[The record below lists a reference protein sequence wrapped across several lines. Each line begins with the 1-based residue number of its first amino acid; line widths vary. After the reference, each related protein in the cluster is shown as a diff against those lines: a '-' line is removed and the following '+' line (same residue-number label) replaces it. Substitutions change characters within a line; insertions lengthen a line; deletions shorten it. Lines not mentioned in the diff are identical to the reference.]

1 VGKTLNVLI
10 TVIVI
15 TLINI
20 LLSKVL
26 NIDFREL
33 VFPVSL
39 VITLIIKVFLTDYK
53 TSSST
58 LDTSV
63 KTVFGSKYSDSNY
76 IKFYTSTTLYTC
88 IVYTVISAIAT
99 IIIYW
104 DYFAK

>member
-1 VGKTLNVLI
+1 MGKILNILI

-15 TLINI
+15 TLINL
-20 LLSKVL
+20 LLSKIA

-39 VITLIIKVFLTDYK
+39 VITLIIKFFLTDYK

-63 KTVFGSKYSDSNY
+63 KTLFGSKYSESNY

-88 IVYTVISAIAT
+88 IAYTVISAIAT
-99 IIIYW
+99 VIIYW
-104 DYFAK
+104 DYFLK